1 MLKTASASKKPTD
14 FDSIR
19 IQLASPET
27 IRAWSHGEVTKPET
41 INYRSFKPER
51 DGLFCER
58 TFGPVKD
65 WNCHCGKYKGIR
77 YRGVVCD
84 RCGVE
89 VTQAKVRRERLGHI
103 ELACAVSHIWYFKS
117 LPSRIGAL
125 LDVSMRNLERVLYY
139 ESYIVLDPK
148 DAPGVER
155 FGLLTEDELFDLME
169 QGYDPEVDM
178 GAPAVKNLLMHID
191 IEELSAELR
200 TQVRMETSV
209 QRKQEALKRLKVVE
223 AFRQSENRPE
233 WLIADL
239 AIMLANGITVP
250 AYTTYTEKDY
260 KYLIEDCEPTVV
272 IVSNNEM
279 LKKLNTTINEKS
291 FIKKVITFDEVEKA
305 HHNLNIN
312 NKEKYLDFDS
322 ITKNDLEDEDKIQN
336 LNLKRSSVAC
346 IIYTSGTGG
355 NPKGVILSHGGILNN
370 LVGACEIMKP
380 LIDSR
385 PIFLTWLPLSHSY
398 EHCVQFAQIAVGAK
412 VFYAEKIEKLLD
424 NISEA
429 KPTIMTAVPRFYQN
443 LYNKINMNM
452 KKAKGFKKK
461 LIKATIDLGKKELLK
476 QKMNFPERL
485 MNSVVNTL
493 VRKKVKKQ
501 FGGNLKAFISGGG
514 ALDKEIGEFLNAIG
528 LPTLQ
533 GYGLT
538 ETSPVVSCNPIHKIR
553 VETVGPPF
561 KGNEVKIA
569 EDGEILVKGENVML
583 GYWNKKED
591 TAKVIKDGWLY
602 TGDIGE
608 IDPRDGYLKITD
620 RKKDIIVS
628 AGGDN
633 ISPAKIENQLSN
645 SPEIDQCLVYGEG
658 KKYLVALIVPS
669 KEFKEQ
675 KEKIKKI
682 INEINKNLTLVEK
695 IKKFHLINENFSIE
709 NGLLTP
715 TMKVKRNKVTLKY
728 KQELEKLY

>member
-1 MLKTASASKKPTD
+1 MDLK
-14 FDSIR
+14 
-19 IQLASPET
+19 E
-27 IRAWSHGEVTKPET
+27 
-41 INYRSFKPER
+41 
-51 DGLFCER
+51 
-58 TFGPVKD
+58 
-65 WNCHCGKYKGIR
+65 
-77 YRGVVCD
+77 
-84 RCGVE
+84 
-89 VTQAKVRRERLGHI
+89 
-103 ELACAVSHIWYFKS
+103 FKS
-117 LPSRIGAL
+117 LIDLFFYQAGKQNPQSAF
-125 LDVSMRNLERVLYY
+125 LEWLN
-139 ESYIVLDPK
+139 PK
-148 DAPGVER
+148 NKKKFTWG
-155 FGLLTEDELFDLME
+155 
-169 QGYDPEVDM
+169 
-178 GAPAVKNLLMHID
+178 
-191 IEELSAELR
+191 
-200 TQVRMETSV
+200 ETSSNIY
-209 QRKQEALKRLKVVE
+209 KLAKTLKASIADGDRCLLV
-223 AFRQSENRPE
+223 SENRPE
-233 WLIADL
+233 WLISDI

-260 KYLIEDCEPTVV
+260 KYLIEDCQPSVI
-272 IVSNNEM
+272 IVSNDEM
-279 LKKLNTTINEKS
+279 HDKLKNIINEKL
-291 FIKKVITFDEVEKA
+291 FIRKVITFEKIQK
-305 HHNLNIN
+305 IN
-312 NKEKYLDFDS
+312 YKNKYLHFNS
-322 ITKNDLEDEDKIQN
+322 ITENNLQENDKIKN
-336 LNLKRSSVAC
+336 SSIKRNSPAC

-370 LVGACEIMKP
+370 LEGACEILKP
-380 LIDSR
+380 LIDKR

-398 EHCVQFAQIAVGAK
+398 EHTVQFVQIAVGAK

-429 KPTIMTAVPRFYQN
+429 KPTLMTAVPRFYQN

-452 KKAKGFKKK
+452 KKAKGFKAK

-476 QKMNFPERL
+476 QKMNFSEKL
-485 MNSVVNTL
+485 MNSIVNVL

-501 FGGNLKAFISGGG
+501 FGGNLKAFVSGGG

-561 KGNEVKIA
+561 KGNQVKIA

-583 GYWNKKED
+583 GYWNKKEE
-591 TAKVIKDGWLY
+591 TEKVLKDGWLY

-608 IDPRDGYLKITD
+608 IDPQDGYLKITD

-645 SPEIDQCLVYGEG
+645 SPAIDQSMVYGDG

-669 KEFKEQ
+669 KEFVNK
-675 KEKIKKI
+675 KEKINEI
-682 INEINKNLTLVEK
+682 VNEINNGLTLPEK
-695 IKKFHLINENFSIE
+695 IKKFNLINENFSIE

-715 TMKVKRNKVTLKY
+715 TMKVKRSKVIVKY
-728 KQELEKLY
+728 KNILENFYKN